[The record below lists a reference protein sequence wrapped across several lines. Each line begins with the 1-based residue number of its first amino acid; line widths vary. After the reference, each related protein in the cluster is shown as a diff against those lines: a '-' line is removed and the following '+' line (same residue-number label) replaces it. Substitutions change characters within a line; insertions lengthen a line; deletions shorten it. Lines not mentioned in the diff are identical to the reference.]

1 MPTIVTL
8 TRDNSNC
15 RNEIC
20 PTYSYVKAAAACMG
34 RQNKRV
40 HVNLFD
46 EAPHFQ
52 LPQTNQ
58 RQRIRVNK
66 TAISV
71 IANRHSLPLWQI
83 QWYIDTF
90 PLEALQWHL
99 QQKNLHIY
107 FQSNLFSDGNCY
119 RLFLG
124 KGDGEGWYCSR
135 TPLSNPIIFR
145 KVLEATT
152 STAHDRTV
160 GDRRSGSLITGVSL
174 R

>member
-1 MPTIVTL
+1 MSSFPILYKDSLDNSIVPTIVTL

-20 PTYSYVKAAAACMG
+20 PTYSYVKAAAAACMG

-71 IANRHSLPLWQI
+71 IANRHSLPL
-83 QWYIDTF
+83 
-90 PLEALQWHL
+90 
-99 QQKNLHIY
+99 
-107 FQSNLFSDGNCY
+107 
-119 RLFLG
+119 
-124 KGDGEGWYCSR
+124 
-135 TPLSNPIIFR
+135 
-145 KVLEATT
+145 
-152 STAHDRTV
+152 
-160 GDRRSGSLITGVSL
+160 
-174 R
+174 